1 MIKQWSSKKW
11 QSKFLTLISAATTAS
26 VGLTPTC
33 AQWHNFIASP
43 SVLVHVQEK
52 RVQKLLL
59 ACIDIEDRCRYE
71 RVSGNP
77 MRAQVPQTQCC
88 HRIRHRLYCILHV
101 GGVLLLEWLV
111 QSRDQTDQS
120 ASTTLSC
127 ENVYS
132 VKLFRVCGV
141 ETVLWESNEDRCNW
155 DASNYDMQCAFDVDA
170 TIWQFFSYGNFN
182 NTERHFFLLFC
193 PNAGLFLSAVL
204 FCILVWDG
212 VVALYDSSDDVYE
225 LRADNFQKMV
235 LDSDFVWVVEF
246 YAPWW
251 ATTALIHTAA
261 TTSWI

>member
-1 MIKQWSSKKW
+1 MTVKILDPDLSCNYSICGTDTH
-11 QSKFLTLISAATTAS
+11 LCTVA
-26 VGLTPTC
+26 
-33 AQWHNFIASP
+33 FIASP

-59 ACIDIEDRCRYE
+59 ACIDIEDRCRNE
-71 RVSGNP
+71 RVSGNS

-88 HRIRHRLYCILHV
+88 HRIRHRLYPPRGWCAAI
-101 GGVLLLEWLV
+101 GVTSPVTRPNWPISFHHAELWKRVLCQALSSVTALEWRRCFEKAMKTGAIEMPLIMI
-111 QSRDQTDQS
+111 
-120 ASTTLSC
+120 C
-127 ENVYS
+127 S
-132 VKLFRVCGV
+132 VHLM
-141 ETVLWESNEDRCNW
+141 W
-155 DASNYDMQCAFDVDA
+155 MPQFDNS
-170 TIWQFFSYGNFN
+170 FSYGNFN

-193 PNAGLFLSAVL
+193 HNAGLLLSAVL
-204 FCILVWDG
+204 FCTLVWDG